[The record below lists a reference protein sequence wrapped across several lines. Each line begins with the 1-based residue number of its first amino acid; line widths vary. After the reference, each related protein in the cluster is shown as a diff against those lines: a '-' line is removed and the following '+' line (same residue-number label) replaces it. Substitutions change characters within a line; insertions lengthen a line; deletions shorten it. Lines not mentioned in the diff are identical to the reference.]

1 MTVKRPGR
9 RARRE
14 IRSRKV
20 IAPRPPRR
28 VHVSMLD
35 DAGCEEMHVDVKEI
49 LWVIGFAVCDAAT
62 RRRLTLEHKRLEGEG
77 DYPRIPPDLVER
89 ALSTVSPSVRL
100 HRRDGT
106 LALDIREAFPCF
118 GPGVKCINIL
128 DHETGKHRSC
138 TLADIRQTGKPIL
151 PMARRNIPWP
161 AWARANIS
169 TPSGFPTGWRRDVRT
184 LICPMSR
191 RLRKLA

>member
-106 LALDIREAFPCF
+106 LALDVIKRAAPENTFVNDGHTYDRYLGGMWLPELF
-118 GPGVKCINIL
+118 TRSTIEDFQISDQTPLRTRL
-128 DHETGKHRSC
+128 DERVSE
-138 TLADIRQTGKPIL
+138 IP
-151 PMARRNIPWP
+151 RN
-161 AWARANIS
+161 
-169 TPSGFPTGWRRDVRT
+169 
-184 LICPMSR
+184 
-191 RLRKLA
+191 